1 MEVLEMGHGRAG
13 ALNQLLLLSLD
24 MVHNQHPHHGQVGDL
39 DLHPHHSQAGD
50 QTQVLAQATVTAHD
64 QVGERI
70 QAMDHNRVGDPIQA
84 GDLGTITDRAR
95 AGCHNLT
102 QSGVTTAPGGA
113 GSIRFS

>member
-64 QVGERI
+64 QVG
-70 QAMDHNRVGDPIQA
+70 DPIQA